1 MGKDKTRGGKGGFMI
16 KRKPIEHGIFED
28 AETAKRYNKEVGGY
42 MRLVSRSFLSVVRKW
57 GITDGRVLDVG
68 TGTGSIAIGFA
79 QGIPGVQVVG
89 LDLSDVVLDLAR
101 DNAQKSE
108 ISVRVTFEKGDAQDM
123 PFEDTT
129 FDLVISSDTL
139 HLIENPIKMFDE
151 VHRVLKPQ
159 GMFCISDFRR
169 SWLGILTEH
178 IRASYSPK
186 ELRDLLSQSKLQ
198 KWQVKDYFFWLS
210 IISKSRDRI

>member
-1 MGKDKTRGGKGGFMI
+1 MEEEKGFMI

-28 AETAKRYNKEVGGY
+28 AETAKKYNKEVGGY

-57 GITDGRVLDVG
+57 GITDGKVLDVG
-68 TGTGSIAIGFA
+68 TGTGSIAIGLA
-79 QGIPGVQVVG
+79 QGLPGVQVVG

-108 ISVRVTFEKGDAQDM
+108 ISARVTFEKGDAQDM
-123 PFEDTT
+123 PFEDTA
-129 FDLVISSDTL
+129 FDLVISSDAL
-139 HLIENPIKMFDE
+139 HLIKNPIKMFDE

-159 GMFCISDFRR
+159 GRFCISDFRR
-169 SWLGILTEH
+169 NLLGILTNH

-186 ELRDLLSQSKLQ
+186 EVRDLLSQSRLQ
-198 KWQVKDYFFWLS
+198 NWQVKDYFLWLS
-210 IISKSRDRI
+210 IFSKSRDRI

>member
-1 MGKDKTRGGKGGFMI
+1 MI

-28 AETAKRYNKEVGGY
+28 AETAKKYNKEVGGY

-57 GITDGRVLDVG
+57 GITDGKVLDVG
-68 TGTGSIAIGFA
+68 TGTGSIAIGLA
-79 QGIPGVQVVG
+79 QGLPGVQVVG

-108 ISVRVTFEKGDAQDM
+108 ISARVTFEKGDAQDM
-123 PFEDTT
+123 PFEDTA
-129 FDLVISSDTL
+129 FDLVISSDAL
-139 HLIENPIKMFDE
+139 HLIKNPIKMFDE

-159 GMFCISDFRR
+159 GRFCISDFRR
-169 SWLGILTEH
+169 NLLGILTNH

-186 ELRDLLSQSKLQ
+186 EVRDLLSQSRLQ
-198 KWQVKDYFFWLS
+198 NWQVKDYFLWLS
-210 IISKSRDRI
+210 IFSKSRDRI